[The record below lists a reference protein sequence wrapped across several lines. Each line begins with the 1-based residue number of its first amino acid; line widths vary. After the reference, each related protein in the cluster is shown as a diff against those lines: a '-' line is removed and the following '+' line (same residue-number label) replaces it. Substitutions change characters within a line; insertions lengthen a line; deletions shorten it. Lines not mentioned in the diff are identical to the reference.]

1 MAAVPNIDWK
11 RKANGSAHHTEQYPG
26 TELVVRRAQVFS
38 ISLAFGGAAPAPGS
52 LTFTVETGS
61 TSALHE
67 KTRVA
72 FGISSAA
79 PGGGSW
85 GAVQDSPAASGS
97 LNIAISSPASAAI
110 GRYRLGIK
118 TNAGASHL
126 GTFVLLFN
134 PWATGDDVFM
144 GNDAERKEYVLS
156 EFGVVFVGSANR
168 ISSFGWNFG
177 QFQEGILDICLD
189 ILDRSLSYRKDPTAD
204 VRRRND
210 PKYVGRV
217 LSAMV
222 NSNDD
227 RGVLQGNWSGN
238 YSGGESPSSW
248 NGSVD
253 ILRKWK
259 DSGFRPVLYGQC
271 WVFAGVLT
279 TVLRCLGI
287 AARMISNFNSA
298 HDTDRSLTVDEYYDS
313 SGNPLNIAS
322 DSVWNFHV
330 WNEGWFVRPDLGS
343 QFNGWQILDATP
355 QERSTGIF
363 QCGPASLKA
372 IKEGDVDL
380 NYDCPFVYAEV
391 NADRVT
397 WTYDMDTGKKTK
409 VYSETKT
416 IGQNTS
422 TKAVGSYAR
431 QDVTNNYKY
440 PEGSEKE
447 RAVFKKAS
455 EKLNLNTFNAIS
467 AKGPEAVN
475 PNLSGT
481 LKSKS
486 PEPKVGQDVDLVF
499 TLKNLAS
506 EARSLTAKMTA
517 WSIVYNGKPIHEV
530 WKDSLAVTLG
540 PQEEKKFPL
549 KISYAEYQQH
559 LTPDNM
565 IRATA
570 LCQLSE
576 GTEAVVEGDI
586 TLSNPSVTLKVLGQA
601 KVDQPLKVEVVFTNP
616 LNEEVKDCVLQAEGS
631 DLLAEKLKLDAPPLQ
646 AKQSTRLKFEVKP
659 SKSGTKQLLVNF
671 SCDKF
676 QDIKAFE
683 PINVSA

>member
-1 MAAVPNIDWK
+1 MSDVPKIDWK

-26 TELVVRRAQVFS
+26 TELVVRRGQPFS

-61 TSALHE
+61 TSALHD

-85 GAVQDSPAASGS
+85 GAVQDSPAASNS
-97 LNIAISSPASAAI
+97 LSVAISSPASAAI

-118 TNAGASHL
+118 TKAGASHL

-156 EFGVVFVGSANR
+156 EFGIIFTGYAYH
-168 ISSFGWNFG
+168 ISNLPWDFG
-177 QFQEGILDICLD
+177 QFQEEVLDICLD
-189 ILDRSLSYRKDPTAD
+189 ILDRSLKYRQDPTAD

-210 PKYVGRV
+210 PKYIGRV

-227 RGVLQGNWSGN
+227 RGVLEGKWIGD
-238 YSGGESPSSW
+238 YSGGENPTSW

-259 DSGFRPVLYGQC
+259 HAGFRPVRYGQC
-271 WVFAGVLT
+271 WVYAGVLN

-287 AARMISNFNSA
+287 PARVITNFESA
-298 HDTDRSLTVDEYYDS
+298 HDTDGNLIVDVYYDS
-313 SGNPLNIAS
+313 SGNHRAS
-322 DSVWNFHV
+322 ESIWNFHV
-330 WNEGWFVRPDLGS
+330 WNEAWFARPDLGS
-343 QFNGWQILDATP
+343 KYNGWQILDATP
-355 QERSTGIF
+355 QERSTGVY
-363 QCGPASLKA
+363 QCGPASLTA

-391 NADRVT
+391 NADCVT
-397 WTYDMDTGKKTK
+397 WRYDEDTGKSKKVHTKTK
-409 VYSETKT
+409 KV
-416 IGQNTS
+416 GQNTS

-431 QDVTNNYKY
+431 QDVTINYKY

-447 RAVFKKAS
+447 RAVFKKAC
-455 EKLNLNTFNAIS
+455 EKLNLNAFNAIS
-467 AKGPEAVN
+467 AKGPDAVN

-540 PQEEKKFPL
+540 PQEEKEFPL
-549 KISYAEYQQH
+549 KISYAEYQQR

-576 GTEAVVEGDI
+576 GSEAVVEGNI
-586 TLSNPSVTLKVLGQA
+586 MLSNPSVTLKVLGQA
-601 KVDQPLKVEVVFTNP
+601 KVDQPLKVEVVFANP

-631 DLLAEKLKLDAPPLQ
+631 DLLAEKIKL
-646 AKQSTRLKFEVKP
+646 E
-659 SKSGTKQLLVNF
+659 
-671 SCDKF
+671 
-676 QDIKAFE
+676 
-683 PINVSA
+683 